1 MTLEN
6 NNKTKYNKVP
16 VTKEPVE
23 ASDIK
28 KTVESKPAPEPK
40 KPAWGEARV
49 YNCQNLNFRKEPHS
63 DAEILRTLKVGTT
76 VQVDPGFTSPD
87 WTHIK
92 YLGDTGY
99 VMSKYLV
106 R

>member
-1 MTLEN
+1 MEN

-28 KTVESKPAPEPK
+28 KAVAEKPAPAPK
-40 KPAWGEARV
+40 RAEWGEGTV
-49 YNCQNLNFRKEPHS
+49 YNCQNLNFRKSPVPDS
-63 DAEILRTLKVGTT
+63 EIIRTIKAGSV
-76 VQVDPGFTSPD
+76 VKVDPDFKSPE
-87 WTHIK
+87 WSHVK
-92 YLGDTGY
+92 YMGDTGY